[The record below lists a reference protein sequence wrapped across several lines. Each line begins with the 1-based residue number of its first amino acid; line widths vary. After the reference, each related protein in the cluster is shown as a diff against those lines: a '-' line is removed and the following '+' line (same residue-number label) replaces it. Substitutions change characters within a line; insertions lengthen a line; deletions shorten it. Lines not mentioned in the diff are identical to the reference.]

1 MKASKQ
7 SQTKSQSRRT
17 IRHMTATT
25 RRGHGEGS
33 VYRAVMSEWGVV
45 IEEIARLVGH
55 ASSRTT
61 ETVYRYELRPVITTG
76 ADVMDKIFT
85 AARCEG

>member
-1 MKASKQ
+1 
-7 SQTKSQSRRT
+7 
-17 IRHMTATT
+17 
-25 RRGHGEGS
+25 
-33 VYRAVMSEWGVV
+33 MSESGVV

-61 ETVYRYELRPVITTG
+61 QTVYRYELRPLITTG

-85 AARCEG
+85 VAEREGYSVNIHHPVS